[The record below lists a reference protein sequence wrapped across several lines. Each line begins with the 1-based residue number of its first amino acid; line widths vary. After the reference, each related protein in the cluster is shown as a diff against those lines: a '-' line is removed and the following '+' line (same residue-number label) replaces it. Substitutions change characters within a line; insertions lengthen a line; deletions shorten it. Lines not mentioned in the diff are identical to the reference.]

1 MPRPPLSRD
10 IPPPLELE
18 CLRVLWALGEGNAA
32 RVREALA
39 PERPLAYTTVLTLL
53 DRLAKRG
60 QLARRKQGRSYLY
73 KPLQDRE
80 TLRQTAVA
88 ELVHTYFDGDTAG
101 LVRWL
106 QSWGHDHGRRR
117 PEMDRSE
124 RPLDAALL

>member
-32 RVREALA
+32 RVREALV

-60 QLARRKQGRSYLY
+60 QLERRKQGRSYLY

-88 ELVHTYFDGDTAG
+88 ELVHTYFDGEAAG
-101 LVRWL
+101 LLRWL
-106 QSWGHDHGRRR
+106 QASEQKHGNRRAETN
-117 PEMDRSE
+117 PGDG
-124 RPLDAALL
+124 PLDAALL

>member
-39 PERPLAYTTVLTLL
+39 PERSLAYTTVLTLL

-60 QLARRKQGRSYLY
+60 QLERRKQGRSYLY

-88 ELVHTYFDGDTAG
+88 ELVHRYFDGETAG

-106 QSWGHDHGRRR
+106 QTSEQDRGSRRAAENR
-117 PEMDRSE
+117 GE